1 MAATDQ
7 PNVREHN
14 AAAME
19 RFQAQQAAFLALDV
33 PNPLMERVELDI
45 EFAAPDGHPLLLDL
59 YLPDRPAAPAPVVV
73 WIHGGGWMYGDRGQV
88 PPVLGHFAGHG
99 LAVASIE
106 YRLSGQAI
114 FPAQL
119 DDVRTAVRWL
129 REHAD
134 GYGLDAGAVG
144 LWGSSAGAHLAAL
157 AATSARDEADRVR
170 AVCDGYGPTRLQDM
184 DAQRR
189 PQDVIHGPRGS
200 AEGRL
205 LGVATGDAPQELL
218 DTVDPIAHVTADAPP
233 FLIVHGTDD
242 LLVPP
247 QQSIDLHDALVAAG
261 AESTLCLLDDLPHG
275 LLRGNLL
282 NQRPAPEAEIRT
294 NAGSGDERT
303 ERGPVTFELIERFFD
318 RHLRRDPWNAA

>member
-1 MAATDQ
+1 MAATDH
-7 PNVREHN
+7 VREHN
-14 AAAME
+14 EAAMD
-19 RFQAQQAAFLALDV
+19 RFRAQQAEFLALQV
-33 PNPLMERVELDI
+33 PNPHEERVIADL
-45 EFAAPDGHPLLLDL
+45 EFARPDGHPLLLDL
-59 YLPDRPAAPAPVVV
+59 YLPQRPVGLAPLIV
-73 WIHGGGWMYGDRGQV
+73 WIHGGGWMIGDRGQV
-88 PPVLGHFAGHG
+88 PPVIGQFAARG

-119 DDVRTAVRWL
+119 DDVRSAVRWL
-129 REHAD
+129 REHGD
-134 GYGLDAGAVG
+134 GYGVDPWAIG

-157 AATSARDEADRVR
+157 AATSAREEADRVQ

-205 LGVATGDAPQELL
+205 LGVATGDASPELL
-218 DTVDPIAHVTADAPP
+218 HAADPIAHVTSDAPP

-242 LLVPP
+242 LLVPA
-247 QQSIDLHDALVAAG
+247 QQSIDLHDRLVAARV
-261 AESTLCLLDDLPHG
+261 ESTLCLLDDMPHG

-282 NQRPAPEAEIRT
+282 NRRPAPEGEIRT
-294 NAGSGDERT
+294 NAGTGHERSD
-303 ERGPVTFELIERFFD
+303 RGPVTFELIERFFD

>member
-7 PNVREHN
+7 VREHN
-14 AAAME
+14 AAAMQ
-19 RFQAQQAAFLALDV
+19 RFAAQQAEFLALQV
-33 PNPLMERVELDI
+33 PNPLEERVIPDV
-45 EFAAPDGHPLLLDL
+45 EFARPDDHPLLLDL
-59 YLPDRPAAPAPVVV
+59 YLPERPVGAAPLII

-88 PPVLGHFAGHG
+88 PPVIGHFAARG

-119 DDVRTAVRWL
+119 DDVRSAVRWL

-157 AATSARDEADRVR
+157 AATSARDDADRVQ

-189 PQDVIHGPRGS
+189 PQDVIHSPRGS

-205 LGVATGDAPQELL
+205 LGVATGEAPQELL
-218 DTVDPIAHVTADAPP
+218 DAADPIAHVTADAPP

-261 AESTLCLLDDLPHG
+261 AESTLCLLDDMPHG

-282 NQRPAPEAEIRT
+282 NKRPAPDAEIRT
-294 NAGSGDERT
+294 NAGTGDQRT
-303 ERGPVTFELIERFFD
+303 QRGPVTFELIERFFD